1 MRKKV
6 LFINQEPI
14 DLSLITSLK
23 KHFEID
29 AVQSLEAFEILIQS
43 KNIFEYDCIFMDP
56 AMDPDPLYSMRL
68 SLDGKTTGHL
78 MYGDYQMED
87 LDSQI
92 IVWSKELLDLYED
105 LLWGTNVKFAKKVLE
120 VNTIVLLV
128 D

>member
-14 DLSLITSLK
+14 DLSVINFLK
-23 KHFEID
+23 KDFEVDLVQGID
-29 AVQSLEAFEILIQS
+29 AFEILLES
-43 KNIFEYDCIFMDP
+43 KTLFQYDCIFMDP

-78 MYGDYQMED
+78 MYGDYKMED
-87 LDSQI
+87 LDCKI
-92 IVWSKELLDLYED
+92 IVWSKDFLDLYED
-105 LLWGTNVKFAKKVLE
+105 LLWANNVTFAKKVLA
-120 VNTIVLLV
+120 VNTIALLI